1 MGFRK
6 SPEEIAGIRAA
17 FTDSIY
23 VRTRTL
29 TILFET
35 KPEDIANVLP
45 PPLEPTGRPFAAC
58 GLGEF
63 NSSVGRWKGGGLFI
77 PARYGDLR
85 GQYVAAMYGDLDSPC
100 FYGRAKVGEPK
111 KLARVVL
118 EMEGDRMR
126 GSLTRHGVTVIE
138 MEARLTQDRP
148 VEPGLRPS
156 TRPWSA
162 QTRSSGGNFN
172 FKFALKP
179 DASGFEWGP
188 VLMYGTRRYQR
199 DAGRQERGRHVAVW
213 RLPPRPA
220 VRSGDR
226 ERPRRFRTARPT
238 RTGTTLWRRWRRSIR
253 TRSSRSHLTIYDA
266 LDVFHAQAKA
276 QIPAE
281 RLAEAAQLR
290 VTA

>member
-17 FTDSIY
+17 FTDPVY

-35 KPEDIANVLP
+35 KPEDIAKVLP
-45 PPLEPTGRPFAAC
+45 PPLESTGRPYAAF

-100 FYGRAKVGEPK
+100 FYGRAQYGEPK
-111 KLARVVL
+111 KLAQVVL
-118 EMEGDRMR
+118 ELEGDRMR

-138 MEARLTQDRP
+138 MEAHLTQDRP
-148 VEPGLRPS
+148 VEPGLRPG
-156 TRPWSA
+156 T
-162 QTRSSGGNFN
+162 GGNFN

-188 VLMYGTRRYQR
+188 MLIRGSGGIGETLVAKSGEGTLQFADSPHDPLTDLEIVNVRGASYSETNAYGGGSVETVAEVDP
-199 DAGRQERGRHVAVW
+199 DAFFPFA
-213 RLPPRPA
+213 
-220 VRSGDR
+220 
-226 ERPRRFRTARPT
+226 
-238 RTGTTLWRRWRRSIR
+238 
-253 TRSSRSHLTIYDA
+253 LTIYDA
-266 LDVFHAQAKA
+266 LDVFHAQTKA
-276 QIPAE
+276 QLPAE
-281 RLAEAAQLR
+281 KLAEAAQLR
-290 VTA
+290 VTV

>member
-188 VLMYGTRRYQR
+188 VLMYGT
-199 DAGRQERGRHVAVW
+199 GGISETLVAK
-213 RLPPRPA
+213 
-220 VRSGDR
+220 SGD
-226 ERPRRFRTARPT
+226 
-238 RTGTTLWRRWRRSIR
+238 GTLQFGDSPHDPLSDLEIVNVRGASYSETNAYGDNSVE
-253 TRSSRSHLTIYDA
+253 TVAEVDPDAFFPFALTIYDA